1 MDVTPAGPAPPG
13 ITHHHAEVNG
23 TRLHYVAAG
32 TGGSP
37 VLLVH
42 GFPETWWAFRKLI
55 PLLAASHRVFA
66 VDLRGFGDS
75 GNEPGEYDSTTSAE
89 DLHLL
94 IGHLGVGPVHL
105 TGQDISGATVFRL
118 AATHP
123 QDVLSLTA
131 IEMGLAGFGLEML
144 ADVTHGGTWYIG
156 VLAAPGIP
164 EMLLAGREREFLGQF
179 AFPAMSATPGAI
191 TGTDIDEFARTYS
204 RPGGWRGAAGL
215 YQSMLREGP
224 DIRALAKK
232 PGLTVPVLAVG
243 AGGGPFTADT
253 MSRPRR
259 PKSAPCRSTAWAITP
274 RWRPP
279 TNWRRLFSTSPQAS
293 TPPAPRA
300 FAFHESAWTG
310 RADRIGL
317 GASRLVTALTLPH
330 PDQRRRAIRPRRPPC
345 S

>member
-1 MDVTPAGPAPPG
+1 MDVTPAGPGLPG
-13 ITHHHAEVNG
+13 ITHRYAEVNG

-32 TGGSP
+32 TSGSP

-94 IGHLGVGPVHL
+94 IGQLDAGPVHL

-123 QDVLSLTA
+123 EDVLSLTA

-191 TGTDIDEFARTYS
+191 TGADIDEFARTYS

-224 DIRALAKK
+224 DIRALAQT
-232 PGLTVPVLAVG
+232 PGLTAPVLAVG
-243 AGGGPFTADT
+243 AGGGPFTAGT
-253 MSRPRR
+253 MSQAA
-259 PKSAPCRSTAWAITP
+259 SAEISSVSLDGVGHYAAMEAPDELAKALLDFTASVDA
-274 RWRPP
+274 
-279 TNWRRLFSTSPQAS
+279 A
-293 TPPAPRA
+293 
-300 FAFHESAWTG
+300 
-310 RADRIGL
+310 
-317 GASRLVTALTLPH
+317 
-330 PDQRRRAIRPRRPPC
+330 
-345 S
+345 

>member
-1 MDVTPAGPAPPG
+1 MSASPTAPSLSG
-13 ITHHHAEVNG
+13 VSHHLARVNG
-23 TRLHYVAAG
+23 TELHYVEAG
-32 TGGSP
+32 SDGSP

-55 PLLAASHRVFA
+55 PLLAANHRVFA

-89 DLHLL
+89 DLHGL
-94 IGHLGVGPVHL
+94 IGQLEVGPVHL

-123 QDVLSLTA
+123 EDVLSFTA
-131 IEMGLAGFGLEML
+131 IEMGLPGFGLEML
-144 ADVTHGGTWYIG
+144 ADVTHGGAWHIG

-164 EMLLAGREREFLGQF
+164 EMLLAGREREFLGKY

-191 TGTDIDEFARTYS
+191 TGADIDEFARTYS

-224 DIRALAKK
+224 DIRALAQA

-243 AGGGPFTADT
+243 AGGGAFTAGT
-253 MSRPRR
+253 M
-259 PKSAPCRSTAWAITP
+259 
-274 RWRPP
+274 
-279 TNWRRLFSTSPQAS
+279 
-293 TPPAPRA
+293 
-300 FAFHESAWTG
+300 
-310 RADRIGL
+310 
-317 GASRLVTALTLPH
+317 
-330 PDQRRRAIRPRRPPC
+330 
-345 S
+345 